1 MGHRSACS
9 GWYQNCLDRSKR
21 DDMRRKVEFLTMGI
35 ILVSSVVFSGHFLGQ
50 TKDSSRLPITGG
62 DGISK
67 DFKLSGPL
75 GVFQLPRRP
84 VKASKTIRAL
94 LPRGAKVRLLQNLTL
109 NPADFLVVY
118 DSLDTGSSSPF
129 MDIRYPAVLI
139 VRANHVVERVS
150 LRRRTNDDPDWVF
163 LEAGEVR
170 LLADLGA
177 IALAFRS
184 MGDGS
189 ASLYLV
195 IAPQGQNYHIVLN
208 KIAGQGRLRADREGN
223 LELWDANFG
232 EECVWCNHDYT
243 IFTYRWR
250 GLHLARVRKA
260 ATCRTIDPDAM
271 TDKPIEAVESLKG
284 EYEKSERE
292 RMQEQHLLKVKLPA
306 DLDGTYRGKLGQQ
319 EIVMQVGGAEA
330 EQWNKCDFRDP
341 ARARGRRYPIVAMY
355 VNQRTGADVVLAGV
369 PVSRNRIRMWEY
381 HGSKRTHDTWSL
393 SITRSRA
400 EGLFRRFV
408 GHNSGLPDRTTA
420 VSLKRISREFYPYFV
435 RDGGYDW

>member
-1 MGHRSACS
+1 M
-9 GWYQNCLDRSKR
+9 Q
-21 DDMRRKVEFLTMGI
+21 RKVELLTVGI
-35 ILVSSVVFSGHFLGQ
+35 ILMSTVVFSGHLRGQ
-50 TKDSSRLPITGG
+50 TKDSSQLPITGG

-67 DFKLSGPL
+67 DFKLSGPF

-84 VKASKTIRAL
+84 VKTPKTIRAL
-94 LPRGAKVRLLQNLTL
+94 LPRGARVRLLQNLTL

-118 DSLDTGSSSPF
+118 DSLDTDRSSSF
-129 MDIRYPAVLI
+129 MDIRYPVVLI

-150 LRRRTNDDPDWVF
+150 LRRPTNDGPDWVF

-208 KIAGQGRLRADREGN
+208 KIAGQGRLRADDEGN

-232 EECVWCNHDYT
+232 KECVWCDHVYT
-243 IFTYRWR
+243 ILTYRWR

-260 ATCRTIDPDAM
+260 ATCRPIDPDAM
-271 TDKPIEAVESLKG
+271 TDKPIEAVKSLNS
-284 EYEKSERE
+284 EYEKAERE

-319 EIVMQVGGAEA
+319 EIEMQLGDAQA

-355 VNQRTGADVVLAGV
+355 VNQRTGADVMLAGV
-369 PVSRNRIRMWEY
+369 PVSRSKIRLWEY
-381 HGSKRTHDTWSL
+381 RDSKRTHDAWDL
-393 SITRSRA
+393 FITRGRA
-400 EGLFRRFV
+400 AGVMHRFAARR
-408 GHNSGLPDRTTA
+408 SGLSNKTTA

-435 RDGGYDW
+435 RDCGYDW